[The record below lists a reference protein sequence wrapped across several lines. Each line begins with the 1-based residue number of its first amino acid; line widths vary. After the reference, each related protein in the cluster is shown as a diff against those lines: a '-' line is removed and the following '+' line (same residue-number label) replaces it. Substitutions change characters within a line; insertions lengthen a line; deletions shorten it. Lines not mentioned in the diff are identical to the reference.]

1 MLFNPTKHILEI
13 DTMIDQENKNQTSIE
28 SNTQSFYIIDQ
39 DSLSQLQNLTRDAI
53 LSRFEELHDINS
65 IQGLES
71 LLSGKWQN

>member
-1 MLFNPTKHILEI
+1 
-13 DTMIDQENKNQTSIE
+13 MIDQENKNQTSIE
-28 SNTQSFYIIDQ
+28 SNAQSFSIIDQ

-53 LSRFEELHDINS
+53 LSRFEELYDTTS